1 MFRAQIQVPAAA
13 IFAALSNL
21 RLAFSVNG
29 PCKENTAAVDR
40 NNASRNPLYAAEG
53 AAREGSI
60 PGMRSRYR
68 PGAARKTAA
77 VRWNVASDVV
87 LALDRHLAGRGI
99 VRRSLL

>member
-1 MFRAQIQVPAAA
+1 
-13 IFAALSNL
+13 
-21 RLAFSVNG
+21 
-29 PCKENTAAVDR
+29 
-40 NNASRNPLYAAEG
+40 
-53 AAREGSI
+53 
-60 PGMRSRYR
+60 MRSRYR